1 MKRNDW
7 LQEYHACNIYTY
19 INYRKPHGF
28 HWEKGTCWG
37 KLRLSPQIE
46 NINNTNKLYKRV
58 HTVCLLSTYNPR
70 GTVLYLQYQYLIPI
84 QTVSILYINN
94 KYDYPI
100 KIQSHWPQSKMLTS
114 NGLPASLYQRSN
126 ASDPLPGA
134 YWKWLHSWKNMK
146 QIGSQQGIYWSF
158 SQPWA
163 KSPNVDWKVVRVPN
177 KTWGFSSRLR
187 IEQRHR
193 VSHGWT
199 STGFPSE
206 QQLSKSK
213 PTLKP
218 IPSCSP
224 TASTFRNKPVP
235 HTKTTHAQM
244 YNWCSVQSRINVYT
258 ISYYLVSE
266 SVNIWYVEILRGL
279 HAFKAPLGF
288 RASADNT
295 NPSVIC
301 IYLSNSCA

>member
-7 LQEYHACNIYTY
+7 RIPLGRRHLLE
-19 INYRKPHGF
+19 
-28 HWEKGTCWG
+28 

-46 NINNTNKLYKRV
+46 NINNTNKLYIRV
-58 HTVCLLSTYNPR
+58 HTICLLSTYNPR
-70 GTVLYLQYQYLIPI
+70 GTVLYIQYLISI

-163 KSPNVDWKVVRVPN
+163 KSPNFDWKVVRVPKKN
-177 KTWGFSSRLR
+177 MR
-187 IEQRHR
+187 IFEQ
-193 VSHGWT
+193 VEDW
-199 STGFPSE
+199 
-206 QQLSKSK
+206 
-213 PTLKP
+213 
-218 IPSCSP
+218 
-224 TASTFRNKPVP
+224 
-235 HTKTTHAQM
+235 TKT
-244 YNWCSVQSRINVYT
+244 QSITR
-258 ISYYLVSE
+258 LDKHWVS
-266 SVNIWYVEILRGL
+266 
-279 HAFKAPLGF
+279 
-288 RASADNT
+288 
-295 NPSVIC
+295 
-301 IYLSNSCA
+301 